1 MKKLLYTLLAV
12 SIIFSACKKEKEN
25 SSNTNITISVS
36 NMVGVWNATS
46 FILDGIDYTT
56 IAGIQ
61 SLDVIIYSDMTF
73 EERRLVA
80 NEPPFVFPGNWELS
94 GSVLIFTYDTGEY
107 VRYNINSLTN
117 NTASLTLLE
126 YLNNGCSEY
135 STGSC
140 NLVKQ

>member
-1 MKKLLYTLLAV
+1 
-12 SIIFSACKKEKEN
+12 
-25 SSNTNITISVS
+25 
-36 NMVGVWNATS
+36 
-46 FILDGIDYTT
+46 
-56 IAGIQ
+56 
-61 SLDVIIYSDMTF
+61 
-73 EERRLVA
+73 
-80 NEPPFVFPGNWELS
+80 
-94 GSVLIFTYDTGEY
+94 